1 MQQRKLTRLQA
12 VINLIQQK
20 KRISVDDLSK
30 HFNVSLVTIRR
41 DLEELERN
49 GSLIRDY
56 GGAVVNKTF
65 VEEDIL
71 YEKYKINIEE
81 KDKIAKY
88 AASLVKDDDNI
99 ILDGGST
106 TFRMVPYLIEKKNL
120 TVMTTGLNIAYEL
133 SRYSHINL
141 ILLGGVLRH
150 KSLTFS
156 DGYAMDG
163 LANFNFNKMFFPCE
177 GVDIETGITTSTLN
191 RASMNQRMMEKSKE
205 VILLADYTK
214 FGKRSFCSICD
225 IEKVGIIVSN
235 KELGRDYL
243 DKIRQKKIKIALV

>member
-65 VEEDIL
+65 VEEDVL

-106 TFRMVPYLIEKKNL
+106 TYDKPGKFWVGFNL
-120 TVMTTGLNIAYEL
+120 Q
-133 SRYSHINL
+133 
-141 ILLGGVLRH
+141 
-150 KSLTFS
+150 KLTIPS
-156 DGYAMDG
+156 KA
-163 LANFNFNKMFFPCE
+163 FF
-177 GVDIETGITTSTLN
+177 TGISTQN
-191 RASMNQRMMEKSKE
+191 SPITAIINCNASTDQLYNAMLIAVYDAIIDIDTQ
-205 VILLADYTK
+205 TK
-214 FGKRSFCSICD
+214 Q
-225 IEKVGIIVSN
+225 VVIVS
-235 KELGRDYL
+235 
-243 DKIRQKKIKIALV
+243 